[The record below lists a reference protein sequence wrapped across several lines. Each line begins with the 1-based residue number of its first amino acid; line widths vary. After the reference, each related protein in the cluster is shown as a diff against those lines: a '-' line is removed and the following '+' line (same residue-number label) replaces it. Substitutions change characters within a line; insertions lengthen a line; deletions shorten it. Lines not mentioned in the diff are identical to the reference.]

1 MIGGKYVDQ
10 GEYGCV
16 FSEELK
22 CKGKVEKIKGVSDD
36 LSYSKIMLP
45 EEAEIEFSIAK
56 RISMIPLFRNYFVI
70 SEIMCTPDKKQKEK
84 EIDKCDISDKISD
97 FTLLKMPF
105 GGTSLNRWKPDLKSL
120 DFMKFVIHLVEAG
133 ALLNLFGILHRDLH
147 DKNIIVKEDVPRI
160 IDFNLSID
168 IKKKSSIKKHSDELN
183 HRYNVQYF
191 AISPDHILVNAVSQ
205 FNVTPDSVI
214 NAIVYKK
221 DIMKYIVNILGVR
234 KEDMVTSLEKFY
246 YTNKDTHA
254 SSNGA
259 WFEKYWNKHDSW
271 AIGMNILSLI
281 NRFSLYP
288 EFSKFKSNILY
299 HVLRKMCEVSPYD
312 RFDCVQALYHLDKQS
327 FIIRKYAN
335 SWLNTVGHGTL

>member
-22 CKGKVEKIKGVSDD
+22 CKGNSEKIKGTSDD

-45 EEAEIEFSIAK
+45 EDAKHEFSIAK
-56 RISMIPLFRNYFVI
+56 RISIIPLFRNYFVV
-70 SEIMCTPDKKQKEK
+70 SEVMCTPSKKQTEK
-84 EIDKCDISDKISD
+84 EIDKCDISENISD

-105 GGTSLNRWKPDLKSL
+105 GGSPLNRWKPDLLSL
-120 DFMKFVIHLVEAG
+120 HFMKFVIHLVEAG

-168 IKKKSSIKKHSDELN
+168 VKINCSIKKRSDDLN
-183 HRYNVQYF
+183 HNYNVQYF
-191 AISPDHILVNAVSQ
+191 AISPDYILVNALSQ
-205 FNVTPDSVI
+205 FKLTPDSVI
-214 NAIVYKK
+214 NSIVYKK

-259 WFEKYWNKHDSW
+259 WFEMYWNKHDSW
-271 AIGMNILSLI
+271 AIGMNILILI
-281 NRFSLYP
+281 EKFSVYP
-288 EFSKFKSNILY
+288 AFSKFKSDTLY
-299 HVLRKMCEVSPYD
+299 PVLRKMCAVSPYD
-312 RFDCVQALYHLDKQS
+312 RFDCVQALYHLHPKS

-335 SWLNTVGHGTL
+335 SWLNKVGHGVI